1 MKLVVHRTWI
11 GLVMGAALAVAPV
24 AAQQK
29 PAAKP
34 SQPKPSA
41 DAAEAPGATR
51 IGFVNIQ
58 AILKATPGYAK
69 AESTFAKELDGY
81 RSEVQKLQAG
91 LDSAAQDFEAQ
102 SAVLSPTQRTQR
114 RKDLEGQQEK
124 LQQRTQELQQKAASR
139 ERELLDPI
147 QARVNSV
154 IEGMR
159 AAGNFAI
166 IFDVSAPGNGIV
178 TGDKSLDLTQRVLQ
192 QLQASK

>member
-1 MKLVVHRTWI
+1 MKLVVHGTWI
-11 GLVMGAALAVAPV
+11 GLVLAAALAAAPA

-34 SQPKPSA
+34 AQPKPSTA
-41 DAAEAPGATR
+41 DVEATR

-69 AESTFAKELDGY
+69 AESTFSKELDGY
-81 RSEVQKLQAG
+81 RTEVQKLQAG

-102 SAVLSPTQRTQR
+102 SAVLSPSQRTQR
-114 RKDLEGQQEK
+114 RKDLEAQQEK
-124 LQQRTQELQQKAASR
+124 LQQRTQELQQKAATR

-154 IEGMR
+154 IEGIR
-159 AAGNFAI
+159 AAGTYAI

>member
-1 MKLVVHRTWI
+1 MKLVHGIWI
-11 GLVMGAALAVAPV
+11 GLIAALAVGPL

-29 PAAKP
+29 PAKP
-34 SQPKPSA
+34 SPQPKPTA
-41 DAAEAPGATR
+41 TDTDAGSGATR

-58 AILKATPGYAK
+58 AILKASPGYAK
-69 AESTFAKELDGY
+69 AESTFAKELEGY

-102 SAVLSPTQRTQR
+102 SAVLSPTQRTQK
-114 RKDLEGQQEK
+114 RKDLEAQQEK

-147 QARVNSV
+147 QTRVNSV
-154 IEGMR
+154 IEGIR
-159 AAGNFAI
+159 AAGNYAI
-166 IFDVSAPGNGIV
+166 IFDVSTPGNGIV
-178 TGDKSLDLTQRVLQ
+178 TGDKSLDLTQRVMQ

>member
-1 MKLVVHRTWI
+1 MKLVVHGTWI
-11 GLVMGAALAVAPV
+11 GLVLAAALAATPA

-29 PAAKP
+29 PAGKPAQSKP
-34 SQPKPSA
+34 STA
-41 DAAEAPGATR
+41 DVEATR

-69 AESTFAKELDGY
+69 AESTFSKELDGY
-81 RSEVQKLQAG
+81 RTEVQKLQAG

-114 RKDLEGQQEK
+114 RKDLEAQQEK
-124 LQQRTQELQQKAASR
+124 LQQRTQELQQKAATR

-147 QARVNSV
+147 QTRVNSV
-154 IEGMR
+154 IEGIR
-159 AAGNFAI
+159 AAGNYAI

>member
-1 MKLVVHRTWI
+1 MKLVVHGTWI
-11 GLVMGAALAVAPV
+11 GLVLAAALAAAPA

-34 SQPKPSA
+34 AQPKPSTA
-41 DAAEAPGATR
+41 DVEATR

-69 AESTFAKELDGY
+69 AESTFSKELDGY
-81 RSEVQKLQAG
+81 RTEVQKLQAG

-102 SAVLSPTQRTQR
+102 SAVLSPSQRTQR
-114 RKDLEGQQEK
+114 RKDLEAQQEK
-124 LQQRTQELQQKAASR
+124 LQQRTQELQQKAATR

-154 IEGMR
+154 IEGIR
-159 AAGNFAI
+159 AAGNYAI

>member
-1 MKLVVHRTWI
+1 MTLVHGTWI
-11 GLVMGAALAVAPV
+11 GLIAALAVAPA
-24 AAQQK
+24 AAQQRPAK
-29 PAAKP
+29 PA
-34 SQPKPSA
+34 QPKPPA
-41 DAAEAPGATR
+41 DADGGAAATR

-58 AILKATPGYAK
+58 AILKASPGYAK
-69 AESTFAKELDGY
+69 AESTFAKELEGY

-114 RKDLEGQQEK
+114 RKDLEAQQEK
-124 LQQRTQELQQKAASR
+124 LQQRTQELQQKASSR

-147 QARVNSV
+147 QTRVNSV
-154 IEGMR
+154 IEGIR

-178 TGDKSLDLTQRVLQ
+178 TGDKALDLTQRVMQ

>member
-1 MKLVVHRTWI
+1 MKLVVHGAWI
-11 GLVMGAALAVAPV
+11 GLVLAAALAAAPA

-34 SQPKPSA
+34 AQPKPTA
-41 DAAEAPGATR
+41 DVEATR

-69 AESTFAKELDGY
+69 AESTFSKELDGY
-81 RSEVQKLQAG
+81 RTEVQKLQAG

-102 SAVLSPTQRTQR
+102 SAVLSPSQRTQR
-114 RKDLEGQQEK
+114 RKDLEAQQEK
-124 LQQRTQELQQKAASR
+124 LQQRTQELQQKAATR

-154 IEGMR
+154 IEGIR
-159 AAGNFAI
+159 AAGNYAI

>member
-34 SQPKPSA
+34 SQPKPPA
-41 DAAEAPGATR
+41 DAADAPGATR

-154 IEGMR
+154 IEGIR
-159 AAGNFAI
+159 AAGNYAI
-166 IFDVSAPGNGIV
+166 IFDVSAPGNGVV

>member
-1 MKLVVHRTWI
+1 MTLAVRGFWI
-11 GLVMGAALAVAPV
+11 GLVAAMAAAAAPL

-34 SQPKPSA
+34 SQSKPAGDAA
-41 DAAEAPGATR
+41 DAAGATR

-58 AILKATPGYAK
+58 AILKSTPGYAK

-154 IEGMR
+154 IEGIR
-159 AAGNFAI
+159 AAGNYAI
-166 IFDVSAPGNGIV
+166 IFDVSAPGNGVV

-192 QLQASK
+192 QLQAAK

>member
-1 MKLVVHRTWI
+1 MKLVHGTWI
-11 GLVMGAALAVAPV
+11 GLIAALAVAPL

-29 PAAKP
+29 PAKP
-34 SQPKPSA
+34 SPQPKPAATDA
-41 DAAEAPGATR
+41 DAGTGATR

-58 AILKATPGYAK
+58 AILKSSPGYAK
-69 AESTFAKELDGY
+69 AESTFSKELEGY

-102 SAVLSPTQRTQR
+102 STVLSPTQRTQK
-114 RKDLEGQQEK
+114 RKDLEAQQEK

-147 QARVNSV
+147 QTRVNSV
-154 IEGMR
+154 IEGIR
-159 AAGNFAI
+159 AAGNYAI
-166 IFDVSAPGNGIV
+166 IFDVSTPGNGIV

-192 QLQASK
+192 QLQAPK

>member
-1 MKLVVHRTWI
+1 MKLVVHGTWI
-11 GLVMGAALAVAPV
+11 GLVLAAALAAAPA

-34 SQPKPSA
+34 AQPKPSTA
-41 DAAEAPGATR
+41 DVEATR

-69 AESTFAKELDGY
+69 AESTFSKELDGY
-81 RSEVQKLQAG
+81 RTEVQKLQAG
-91 LDSAAQDFEAQ
+91 LDSAAQDFESQ
-102 SAVLSPTQRTQR
+102 SAVLSPSQRTQR
-114 RKDLEGQQEK
+114 RKDLEAQQEK
-124 LQQRTQELQQKAASR
+124 LQQRTQELQQKAATR

-154 IEGMR
+154 IEGIR
-159 AAGNFAI
+159 AAGNYAI

>member
-1 MKLVVHRTWI
+1 MKLVVHGTWI
-11 GLVMGAALAVAPV
+11 GLVLAAALAAAPA

-34 SQPKPSA
+34 AQPKPSTA
-41 DAAEAPGATR
+41 DVEATR

-69 AESTFAKELDGY
+69 AESTFSKELDGY
-81 RSEVQKLQAG
+81 RTEVQKLQAG

-102 SAVLSPTQRTQR
+102 SAVLSPSQRTQR
-114 RKDLEGQQEK
+114 RKDLEAQQEK
-124 LQQRTQELQQKAASR
+124 LQQRTQELQQKAATR

-147 QARVNSV
+147 QTRVNSV
-154 IEGMR
+154 IEGIR
-159 AAGNFAI
+159 AAGNYAI